1 METTKKDKWNS
12 NTVLFARRALE
23 YAGVLEHTPEG
34 SVLNVSRLLA
44 TDDRTFSAFRNVGPV
59 TLEMIDELKQTVKWV
74 EKA

>member
-1 METTKKDKWNS
+1 METTKNDKWNS
-12 NTVLFARRALE
+12 NTILFARRALE
-23 YAGVLEHTPEG
+23 YTGILKHTPDG

>member
-1 METTKKDKWNS
+1 METTKKNKWNS
-12 NTVLFARRALE
+12 NTILFARRALE
-23 YAGVLEHTPEG
+23 YTGVLEHTPDG

>member
-34 SVLNVSRLLA
+34 SVLNRVRCLTSRAFSPPTTARFRRFA
-44 TDDRTFSAFRNVGPV
+44 TSAP
-59 TLEMIDELKQTVKWV
+59 
-74 EKA
+74 